1 MTNTDLFIIF
11 SATHPVRYRMFV
23 PIGAPIEPLPAFPAV
38 CPPVLPD
45 LSLQRQDV
53 MALPT
58 KSSQRS
64 GEMSACTIPLDL
76 RKSPG
81 SRASSSPH
89 PEDNVD
95 PSRSSPSVLRRSPSD
110 PQRFTDAAKQK
121 EIEVQLQF
129 LKAKQL
135 EFLQTQQKQA
145 AAALAVAKMSRCDEC
160 NINFSKYQNYVAH
173 KKYYCSA
180 SAKSNPPPTSV
191 QVASDNEDD
200 DPLPGPAP
208 KRLKIDTASLH
219 SGTSSPLPLASTPS
233 SAKPPTPSLT
243 SPNSEAPPK
252 EIKLVKPQDLLQ
264 EASQA
269 LLLPSGNLLNHFVCD
284 GCGIKFKSVSN
295 LQAHQARYCAGL
307 RKPEELATLEVALK
321 RSSQQKQRVSPQHM
335 QLPLAAAEM
344 MNFLNAKTL
353 EQQLV
358 AAATQAHFAA
368 AITKEKGP
376 ASINSVMA
384 AAMAGSSGML
394 I

>member
-1 MTNTDLFIIF
+1 
-11 SATHPVRYRMFV
+11 MFV
-23 PIGAPIEPLPAFPAV
+23 PIGAPIEPLPPLQTV
-38 CPPVLPD
+38 GSPVLPD
-45 LSLQRQDV
+45 VSAQRQD
-53 MALPT
+53 ALAMPS
-58 KSSQRS
+58 KSSHRS
-64 GEMSACTIPLDL
+64 GEASGCTIPLDL

-81 SRASSSPH
+81 GRASPSPH
-89 PEDNVD
+89 LEDNLEQ
-95 PSRSSPSVLRRSPSD
+95 RQSPPSD
-110 PQRFTDAAKQK
+110 HQRFTESAKQK

-200 DPLPGPAP
+200 DPLPSPAP
-208 KRLKIDTASLH
+208 KRLKIDTASLP
-219 SGTSSPLPLASTPS
+219 SGTSSPCPMALTPS
-233 SAKPPTPSLT
+233 QAKPPTPSLT
-243 SPNSEAPPK
+243 SPNSEAPAK

-269 LLLPSGNLLNHFVCD
+269 LILSPGNHLNHFVCD

-321 RSSQQKQRVSPQHM
+321 RSGQQKQRVSPQHM

-368 AITKEKGP
+368 AITKDKGP
-376 ASINSVMA
+376 ASINSVVA
-384 AAMAGSSGML
+384 AAMAGTSGKFSISKSFPDL
-394 I
+394 AN